1 MIIDLK
7 FKEEKI
13 MYLYKINEQIIT
25 LTKEQFKELI
35 KAKNINESDLLFVE
49 L

>member
-1 MIIDLK
+1 
-7 FKEEKI
+7 

-35 KAKNINESDLLFVE
+35 KAKNISKSDFLFVE

>member
-1 MIIDLK
+1 
-7 FKEEKI
+7 

-35 KAKNINESDLLFVE
+35 KAKNISESDLLFVE